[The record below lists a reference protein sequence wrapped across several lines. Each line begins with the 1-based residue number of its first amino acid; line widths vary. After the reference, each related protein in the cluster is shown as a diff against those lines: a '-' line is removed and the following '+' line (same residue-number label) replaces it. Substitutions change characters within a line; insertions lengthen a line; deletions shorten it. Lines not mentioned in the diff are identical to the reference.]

1 VALLLAILTFVAVGI
16 VGIAVWLFVSFDTQQ
31 EVVRQRIEAV
41 RKAEQHGEISVDL
54 QLLRNEMYSG
64 VPLIHRILMRLSWS
78 HQLNDFIAQSGLKTR
93 LGSLLM
99 LSGVCCLGGYLIVS
113 QLSHHWVAGLAAGL
127 ALAFAPIGW
136 VAYKRD
142 KRLKAFE
149 EHFADALDLLGR
161 AVRAGHAFTTGL
173 EMISKEAPEPIAGEF
188 RKTFEEQNFGL
199 PLRDSLLN
207 LAERMPLVDVRFF
220 VTALLIQKDTGGNL
234 AEILDN
240 LARLIRDRF
249 RIYREVGVKT
259 AQGRLTAMILVALP
273 VVMVLVLEI
282 LNPSYIGVLFTDPI
296 GPLVLSI
303 AAGMQIVGSL
313 ILWRIV
319 HIEV

>member
-1 VALLLAILTFVAVGI
+1 MAVTLGILTFVAVA
-16 VGIAVWLFVSFDTQQ
+16 VLAIAAWLFFSFDTDQ

-54 QLLRNEMYSG
+54 QLLRNEMYSS
-64 VPLIHRILMRLSWS
+64 VPLVHRILMRLSWS
-78 HQLNDFIAQSGLKTR
+78 HQLNDFIAQSGLKIR
-93 LGSLLM
+93 LGTLL
-99 LSGVCCLGGYLIVS
+99 LLTGICFFGGYLIVDEM
-113 QLSHHWVAGLAAGL
+113 SHYMLAGLGAGL
-127 ALAFAPIGW
+127 VLAFLPIGY
-136 VAYKRD
+136 VAYARQ

-173 EMISKEAPEPIAGEF
+173 EMISKESPEPIATEF

-207 LAERMPLVDVRFF
+207 LAERVPLVDVRFF

-273 VVMVLVLEI
+273 VVMVFVLEV
-282 LNPSYIGVLFTDPI
+282 LNPSYVGVLFTDPV
-296 GPLVLSI
+296 GPLVLGGAAAMQVIGSI
-303 AAGMQIVGSL
+303 